1 MEGRPVQIV
10 VAKEDHT
17 FELDEEALAS
27 IVCQDHVKDKH
38 IAVISVA
45 GAFRKGKSFLL
56 DFFLRYLKSNGSPDW
71 LGPEDRPLTGFS
83 WRGGCERD
91 TTGILAW
98 SEILM
103 VDTPSGEKIAVLLL
117 DTQGAFDSQ
126 STVRDCATIFA
137 LSTMTSSVQVY
148 NLSQN
153 IQEDDLQHLQLFTE
167 YGRLALE
174 DSGDVPFQ
182 RLEFLV
188 RDWSFP
194 YEAPYGPVG
203 GQSILDRRL
212 QISEKQHPELQAL
225 RKHIRSCFTDIS
237 CFLMPHPG
245 LKVATNP
252 NFDGRLTE
260 IEPDFKEQLKSL
272 IPQLLSPENLVVK
285 EIGGHKIRAGDLV
298 NYFRS
303 YMAIYKGD
311 ELPEPKSMLE
321 ATAEANNL
329 SAVAGAKE
337 MYASLMESICGGGKP
352 YLNSN
357 LLDGE
362 HLRVK
367 DKALEH
373 FTGRRKMGGAE
384 FSEKYKERLEQEI
397 EEQFLHY
404 RTQNESKNIFKAFKT
419 PATLFA
425 VTMIFYIVSGFM
437 GFIGLYPLANLAN
450 LAMGVT
456 LITLCAWAYIRYSG
470 GLRDLG
476 TVIDFVA
483 EAIWENALRPAYL
496 GIGGNQLEQASQQF
510 TNITN
515 LGNQTA
521 GVLSPNG
528 RSGGT
533 SITSPKTKST

>member
-17 FELDEEALAS
+17 FELDEEALAN
-27 IVCQDHVKDKH
+27 IVCQEHVKDKH

-56 DFFLRYLKSNGSPDW
+56 DFFLRYLKANGSADW

-103 VDTPSGEKIAVLLL
+103 VDAPNGEKIAVLLL

-182 RLEFLV
+182 KLEFLV

-194 YEAPYGPVG
+194 YEASYGQEG
-203 GQSILDRRL
+203 GSSILERRL
-212 QISEKQHPELQAL
+212 QISDKQHPELQAL
-225 RKHIRSCFTDIS
+225 RRHIRACFTDIS

-252 NFDGRLTE
+252 NFDGRLTD
-260 IEPDFKEQLKSL
+260 IEPDFKDQLKIL
-272 IPQLLSPENLVVK
+272 VPLLLSPENLVVK
-285 EIGGHKIRAGDLV
+285 QIGGNRIRAKELLH
-298 NYFRS
+298 YFQS

-337 MYASLMESICGGGKP
+337 VYSTMMESICGGDKP
-352 YLNSN
+352 FMSSN
-357 LLDGE
+357 ALDGE

-367 DKALEH
+367 DKAMEH
-373 FTGRRKMGGAE
+373 FVGRRKMGGAE

-397 EEQFLHY
+397 EEQFGHY

-419 PATLFA
+419 PATLFVVA
-425 VTMIFYIVSGFM
+425 IFFYFVSGFL
-437 GFIGLYPLANLAN
+437 GLLGLYPLANLAN
-450 LAMGVT
+450 LMMGLTLVT
-456 LITLCAWAYIRYSG
+456 LCTWAYIRYSG
-470 GLRDLG
+470 GMRDIG

-483 EAIWENALRPAYL
+483 EAIWEKAVRPAYL
-496 GIGGNQLEQASQQF
+496 NMAGSGLEQVTQQM
-510 TNITN
+510 TNITM
-515 LGNQTA
+515 GTQVAA
-521 GVLSPNG
+521 GVGNHTRANIS
-528 RSGGT
+528 
-533 SITSPKTKST
+533 KAKSS